1 MLKINKILSKKIK
14 SPLSLRGLFSFSHS
28 RFPFCHYSFSFC
40 HSRESG
46 NPSPPVI
53 AREQSNRSNLNLSGF
68 SLIELMVAVVILA
81 LAIFGIF
88 HAYSVGFMGMAD
100 ARDRTVATNYLRE
113 AMEDVKNMDFE
124 KITTTTKSVTDGNRK
139 YRIDVNLIESSN
151 NYKKVYAVV
160 SWKDRNG
167 NTKIVNSSLT
177 INFTEIFASKA
188 AKIVLFTNSYSILN
202 TPTSSLHA
210 STEIIAVIK
219 DINGNTVNDWGDNPG
234 EGDITFTIIST
245 EKYGELPNGSSEIKV
260 TPIEGRASTT
270 FSSKGTFNAEE
281 APTANYYVLQ
291 EIQASVHLPD
301 KDKTVND
308 TITIKITD
316 GPVKI
321 TLDANPKR
329 IKANTSNYSM
339 ITASIK
345 NAAGKTL
352 LKKDIFEDIEITFTA
367 FGEGK
372 FIESNSSTYTVT
384 IPWESGSTDN
394 ATITVNL
401 YSTGIPGLVNI
412 VATSTNLES
421 DSTNVVFLGPPVAIS
436 ISANPNPIYVDNIEG
451 STISVSLLDVN
462 GYATNPTDSDI
473 TISLSLTDS
482 GTGGSIEDPSSWIFP
497 ISDSEGIINTTTF
510 SGQNDTG
517 IATITASGGELP
529 DASVTISV
537 ISALVPDHIKL
548 EADDQNVPADG
559 TTTIIRAIVYD
570 ESGRIVTNYNGTII
584 FDSNWGNLSNQNFN
598 NGIATIELSST
609 NSGTATVT
617 VSSSDSLPCEPAG
630 GVVVKFYGV
639 ADHIKLEANP
649 TKVKSN
655 GIDYSTIT
663 ATVCDANG
671 ITVTNYTSTII
682 FASDLG
688 VFSDYNFNNG
698 IATTKLSSTDTGTT
712 TVTASSNGLE
722 EGSVVVEFETTLIL
736 VDGTNYGDSENKVIT
751 FDVRVIGENI
761 VVDTM
766 KIFWNDSHPN
776 QKLSKI
782 NIQQKQQD
790 VEVYSGNIASGITL
804 DIINTILYSG
814 EENIHIELTFA
825 QDMSGKFPIDV
836 IFNTPVSDQY
846 SIILYEPSPS

>member
-1 MLKINKILSKKIK
+1 L
-14 SPLSLRGLFSFSHS
+14 
-28 RFPFCHYSFSFC
+28 
-40 HSRESG
+40 
-46 NPSPPVI
+46 
-53 AREQSNRSNLNLSGF
+53 
-68 SLIELMVAVVILA
+68 
-81 LAIFGIF
+81 
-88 HAYSVGFMGMAD
+88 
-100 ARDRTVATNYLRE
+100 
-113 AMEDVKNMDFE
+113 
-124 KITTTTKSVTDGNRK
+124 
-139 YRIDVNLIESSN
+139 
-151 NYKKVYAVV
+151 
-160 SWKDRNG
+160 
-167 NTKIVNSSLT
+167 
-177 INFTEIFASKA
+177 
-188 AKIVLFTNSYSILN
+188 
-202 TPTSSLHA
+202 
-210 STEIIAVIK
+210 
-219 DINGNTVNDWGDNPG
+219 
-234 EGDITFTIIST
+234 
-245 EKYGELPNGSSEIKV
+245 
-260 TPIEGRASTT
+260 
-270 FSSKGTFNAEE
+270 
-281 APTANYYVLQ
+281 
-291 EIQASVHLPD
+291 
-301 KDKTVND
+301 
-308 TITIKITD
+308 
-316 GPVKI
+316 
-321 TLDANPKR
+321 
-329 IKANTSNYSM
+329 

-436 ISANPNPIYVDNIEG
+436 ISANPNPIYADNIEG

-482 GTGGSIEDPSSWIFP
+482 GTGGSIEDPSSWTFP

-570 ESGRIVTNYNGTII
+570 ESGRIVTNYNGTIT
-584 FDSNWGNLSNQNFN
+584 FVSSLGNLSNQNYN
-598 NGIATIELSST
+598 SGITTTELSST
-609 NSGTATVT
+609 NSGTTTVT

-688 VFSDYNFNNG
+688 VFSDYNFNDG
-698 IATTKLSSTDTGTT
+698 TAITKLSSTYSGTT
-712 TVTASSNGLE
+712 TVTVSSSDNLPSIPADGLE
-722 EGSVVVEFETTLIL
+722 IEFYIETTLTL
-736 VDGTNYGDSENKVIT
+736 VDGTTDYEDSENKVIT
-751 FDVRVIGENI
+751 FDVRVTGENI

-766 KIFWNDSHPN
+766 KIFWTDSHPN

-782 NIQQKQQD
+782 IIQD
-790 VEVYSGNIASGITL
+790 GEVYSGNIASGITV
-804 DIINTILYSG
+804 DIVDTTLYPG
-814 EENIHIELTFA
+814 ESNLADIKLTFA
-825 QDMSGKFPIDV
+825 QDMTGKFPIDV
-836 IFNTPVSDQY
+836 IFNPTISDSY
-846 SIILYEPSPS
+846 SIKLVEPSSS